1 MVLLNQ
7 KLKLFS
13 FCRNNGCL
21 GTSRKTRFKE
31 ETMSAS
37 RFKKFSRQVLPIA
50 LTMQAFHKPFLNE
63 FDTVGIVVRTK
74 IDVTN
79 QDLWLSDFTGR

>member
-1 MVLLNQ
+1 MC
-7 KLKLFS
+7 F
-13 FCRNNGCL
+13 FFRNNGNL
-21 GTSRKTRFKE
+21 GTSCKTRFQE
-31 ETMSAS
+31 ETVCAS

-63 FDTVGIVVRTK
+63 FDTVGIVVKTQL
-74 IDVTN
+74 DTTN